1 MTGANRIKHTFRL
14 PPTLSSQLAD
24 YARAKRVSQAQI
36 VETAIASFL
45 SPDGSERI
53 EAALGRR
60 LDRMTRQAERLSWRL
75 EVASET
81 LAIFVLSWLTAT
93 PPVPEGDRA
102 SAEAQ
107 AWERWYGLIEIVR
120 SRIETGKGIME
131 EMSRDIPGR

>member
-60 LDRMTRQAERLSWRL
+60 LDRMTRQAEQLSWRL
-75 EVASET
+75 AVTSET
-81 LAIFVLSWLTAT
+81 LATFVLAWLTAT
-93 PPVPEGDRA
+93 PPVPESDSAG
-102 SAEAQ
+102 AEAQ
-107 AWERWYGLIEIVR
+107 AWERWLGFIEIIR
-120 SRIETGKGIME
+120 SRVETGKGIIG
-131 EMSRDIPGR
+131 EMSRDIPAR